1 MFLSQQKEVRWKGR
15 KEGIVI
21 KTGREGRGRR
31 EDSVQEKEREEE
43 EGIPTGGGYSL
54 LHKDA
59 PGWVFLS
66 ERINLESPPDSRTLQ
81 EKG

>member
-43 EGIPTGGGYSL
+43 EGIPTGGGVLTS
-54 LHKDA
+54 
-59 PGWVFLS
+59 S
-66 ERINLESPPDSRTLQ
+66 
-81 EKG
+81 

>member
-43 EGIPTGGGYSL
+43 EGIPTGGGGTHFFIRMLPAGS
-54 LHKDA
+54 
-59 PGWVFLS
+59 FF
-66 ERINLESPPDSRTLQ
+66 R
-81 EKG
+81 KG